1 MSNYIY
7 EYQFPS
13 GLSDDPDMLYLMERY
28 WKGLCRY
35 CTVMHCTV
43 LHCNALYCAV
53 MHCTVQGAAEEEG
66 PGPVLLHGAAVLQPG
81 HAARPPHSPHLP
93 QPPHTRIRHLHQ
105 CQAGSI
111 MLVPVPKIIII

>member
-35 CTVMHCTV
+35 CTVLYDTV
-43 LHCNALYCAV
+43 L
-53 MHCTVQGAAEEEG
+53 
-66 PGPVLLHGAAVLQPG
+66 
-81 HAARPPHSPHLP
+81 
-93 QPPHTRIRHLHQ
+93 
-105 CQAGSI
+105 
-111 MLVPVPKIIII
+111 

>member
-35 CTVMHCTV
+35 CTALHCTVMHCGNVPGRNLQSSSAGVQDYRNGKLAAHKRMMTATV
-43 LHCNALYCAV
+43 DSNEPR
-53 MHCTVQGAAEEEG
+53 Q
-66 PGPVLLHGAAVLQPG
+66 
-81 HAARPPHSPHLP
+81 
-93 QPPHTRIRHLHQ
+93 
-105 CQAGSI
+105 
-111 MLVPVPKIIII
+111 

>member
-35 CTVMHCTV
+35 CTVLYFTVLNCTELYCTV
-43 LHCNALYCAV
+43 LHCTVLYCTV
-53 MHCTVQGAAEEEG
+53 LYCTVLYCTVLYCTVLCGGAG
-66 PGPVLLHGAAVLQPG
+66 TCWPGPPT
-81 HAARPPHSPHLP
+81 PP
-93 QPPHTRIRHLHQ
+93 
-105 CQAGSI
+105 
-111 MLVPVPKIIII
+111 